1 MLAQCRDLGG
11 VAAIERRQ
19 RGKCGIGGGHRER
32 RLATCS
38 PGECDFSTRRASARV
53 RAPTAHRRASR
64 RREGPM
70 RYTERVRFGLPLVL
84 KLIATLTSPYARKV
98 RIALA
103 EKKIEYAL
111 VEDSPWVPGN
121 AVSELN
127 PLGKIPVLVL
137 DDGTRVFDSRV
148 IVEYLDAMSPV
159 SRLIPEPSRQRI
171 AVKRW
176 EALADGICDAAG
188 TIFLERKRPVRQQ
201 SKDWIARQRTKIDLG
216 VRRARGG
223 TGRARMVQRRGVLAR
238 RHRHRLHAR
247 LSRPAFPRDRLA
259 RRASESRGAR
269 REARRPAELRGHGSA
284 GRLNWRR
291 RQPARR

>member
-1 MLAQCRDLGG
+1 M
-11 VAAIERRQ
+11 
-19 RGKCGIGGGHRER
+19 
-32 RLATCS
+32 
-38 PGECDFSTRRASARV
+38 RRATARAC
-53 RAPTAHRRASR
+53 APTSRTVAREPSR
-64 RREGPM
+64 RRADAILES
-70 RYTERVRFGLPLVL
+70 VRFGFPLVL

-111 VEDSPWVPGN
+111 VEDSPWVAGN

-176 EALADGICDAAG
+176 EALADGICDAAA
-188 TIFLERKRPVRQQ
+188 TIFLERKRPARQQ
-201 SKDWIARQRTKIDLG
+201 SKDWLARQRAKID
-216 VRRARGG
+216 
-223 TGRARMVQRRGVLAR
+223 RGVIELAR
-238 RHRHRLHAR
+238 ELDE
-247 LSRPAFPRDRLA
+247 RPWCNGEAYSLA
-259 RRASESRGAR
+259 DIATGCALGYLDLRFAEIDWRGAHPNLVALA
-269 REARRPAELRGHGSA
+269 EKLAVRPSFSDTVPP
-284 GRLNWRR
+284 
-291 RQPARR
+291 PA